1 MIGVFMQI
9 ERRQKWFPRGNGSV
23 GVVGVVAAEGGAAEG
38 GAVEGRLANLK

>member
-1 MIGVFMQI
+1 MLLLCRWEGG
-9 ERRQKWFPRGNGSV
+9 WFPRGNGSV